1 MSYQVLARKY
11 RPKNFETL
19 VGQEHVVR
27 ALTHALASGRL
38 HHAYLFTGTRGVGK
52 TTLSR
57 ILAKSL
63 NCIGPDGNG
72 GITPT
77 PCGVCEACTAIDA
90 GRFVDY
96 IEMDAASNR
105 GVDEM
110 AQMLEQAVYAP
121 SNARFKVYMIDE
133 VHMLTNHA
141 FNSMLKTLEEPP
153 EHVKFI
159 LATTDPQKIP
169 VTVLSRC
176 LQFNLKQMPPGHI
189 ISHLENILGQEGIT
203 FEQPALRLLA
213 AGAHGSMRDALSLT
227 DQAIAYAAG
236 EVTLDAVQGMLGAL
250 DQSYLIRL
258 LDALAAQDGA
268 DLLAVADEM
277 ATRSLSYNG
286 ALQDLG
292 TLLHRIALAQTVP
305 AALPQDLP
313 EYADVVRLAAAF
325 DAEEVQLYY
334 QIAVHGR
341 NELGLAPDEYAGF
354 SMTLLR
360 MLAFRPG
367 VGGAEGQPAAAPALS
382 RPAAVA
388 AARAAAAAPPARA
401 AAHVQASHA
410 SVTPPAVMAGAA
422 AVMARGEMPVRAPA
436 ASHGTAGASTGASGL
451 AASASS
457 STHGNTAGGMAPS
470 ATTPPKPMTLA
481 EASAQAQGRAP
492 TAPDAMPGAAPVPT
506 SPATSSPTSPATST
520 ATSAPTSTAT
530 SSPQFAA
537 APQSPA
543 SQDAASATLATL
555 AAQVEAAH
563 SAHLEPVPAAALAA
577 HAVAQAAPAVSAA
590 PAASISPARAA
601 LNAALEAARAASK
614 PGARAYGGGPSASAA
629 AAATATSANQSPGA
643 EPATSPSRAAA
654 AGHAAAPSQPQSPN
668 ASHGAPSGSGTASA
682 AKSAA
687 TSSATSAAA
696 SASTFAPTSSA
707 ASPMASAQSAAP
719 SRTAPWEDM
728 PPAASMG
735 GDAHAAVLEAP
746 VRQVAPQA
754 QPARQATPVAA
765 PQRAPAAQPAQQQA
779 DDEDDLPP
787 WVTEFSDDSAI
798 AQSMPAQQ
806 DYAPAAHSPSQ
817 PSSHGQPARAAYG
830 QPAGAA
836 QAQPHSA
843 NQGQPH
849 NASNGG
855 AQQQAPAQQGYA
867 DDAQAFVAPA
877 RAAPGPAKAP
887 YAYVITP
894 VPELDWDGN
903 WPAVAAALPLRG
915 VAQQLAMQAELISCG
930 IDGNAA
936 VFKVR
941 VPIETWRTPGN
952 VEKLTLALTER
963 FGRAVRVDT
972 ELGAVWYTASAE
984 AQAHRAACQRAA
996 EDTVANDPFVNSMI
1010 REFDAWVVPGS
1021 IVPPPAASASAP
1033 S

>member
-27 ALTHALASGRL
+27 ALTHALHSGRL

-63 NCIGPDGNG
+63 NCVGPDGNG
-72 GITPT
+72 GITAT

-110 AQMLEQAVYAP
+110 AQLLEQAVYAP

-189 ISHLENILGQEGIT
+189 IGHLDNILGQEGIS
-203 FEQPALRLLA
+203 FEAPALRLLA

-236 EVTLDAVQGMLGAL
+236 AVTLDAVQGMLGAL

-305 AALPQDLP
+305 TALPEDLP
-313 EYADVVRLAAAF
+313 EYADIVRLAAAF

-367 VGGAEGQPAAAPALS
+367 VGGAEGQPAAAPAMS

-388 AARAAAAAPPARA
+388 AARAAAAPPARA
-401 AAHVQASHA
+401 ASHLQASHA
-410 SVTPPAVMAGAA
+410 SVTPAAVVAGAA
-422 AVMARGEMPVRAPA
+422 AAMARAEAPA
-436 ASHGTAGASTGASGL
+436 PVASTPS
-451 AASASS
+451 ASA
-457 STHGNTAGGMAPS
+457 MPS
-470 ATTPPKPMTLA
+470 AHV
-481 EASAQAQGRAP
+481 AP
-492 TAPDAMPGAAPVPT
+492 
-506 SPATSSPTSPATST
+506 
-520 ATSAPTSTAT
+520 
-530 SSPQFAA
+530 
-537 APQSPA
+537 
-543 SQDAASATLATL
+543 
-555 AAQVEAAH
+555 
-563 SAHLEPVPAAALAA
+563 PVPAAASAA
-577 HAVAQAAPAVSAA
+577 MSAPAAAA
-590 PAASISPARAA
+590 PAAMPAPAAVAPASAPAAHVASATAPAPAAPAAPISAARAA
-601 LNAALEAARAASK
+601 INAALEAARAASK
-614 PGARAYGGGPSASAA
+614 PGARSASASPA
-629 AAATATSANQSPGA
+629 AAAQSA
-643 EPATSPSRAAA
+643 PAP
-654 AGHAAAPSQPQSPN
+654 AAAPS
-668 ASHGAPSGSGTASA
+668 SG
-682 AKSAA
+682 
-687 TSSATSAAA
+687 
-696 SASTFAPTSSA
+696 APTSSFGAAPDAGPA
-707 ASPMASAQSAAP
+707 ASSQPATFTPPSQPHAPSAAYTPPAAQISPAAVAP
-719 SRTAPWEDM
+719 SRPAPWEDM
-728 PPAASMG
+728 PPAATMG
-735 GDAHAAVLEAP
+735 GDAQAAVLEAP
-746 VRQVAPQA
+746 VRQVAPQQVA
-754 QPARQATPVAA
+754 PPA
-765 PQRAPAAQPAQQQA
+765 APAAKPAPQQA

-787 WVTEFSDDSAI
+787 WVTEFSDDSAV
-798 AQSMPAQQ
+798 AHSAPA
-806 DYAPAAHSPSQ
+806 YAPDQQ
-817 PSSHGQPARAAYG
+817 PSHASSPAPARAPSHVQSHAQSHGQAHAPSRAPSQHQAPPPLAY
-830 QPAGAA
+830 ADEA
-836 QAQPHSA
+836 QA
-843 NQGQPH
+843 
-849 NASNGG
+849 
-855 AQQQAPAQQGYA
+855 
-867 DDAQAFVAPA
+867 VVMPA
-877 RAAPGPAKAP
+877 RAAPAPAKAP
-887 YAYVITP
+887 HAYVITP
-894 VPELDWDGN
+894 VPELNWDGN

-915 VAQQLAMQAELISCG
+915 VAQQLAMQAELVECG
-930 IDGNAA
+930 IDGNAV

-952 VEKLTLALTER
+952 VEKLTVALTER
-963 FGRAVRVDT
+963 FGRPVRVDT

-984 AQAHRAACQRAA
+984 AQAHREACQRAA
-996 EDTVANDPFVNSMI
+996 EDTVANDPFVNSLI

-1021 IVPPPAASASAP
+1021 ITPPPAMLASAAAN
-1033 S
+1033 